1 MYATYRIEYE
11 NFTHLPGESIDA
23 LFQRFTVVVNNM
35 RANVDVLSYD
45 DHDRAVK
52 LLHSLDRTVWGG
64 KFEAIVESEK
74 YDTLTM
80 NELFSKFNS
89 AEVDRGMTAKTKG
102 PTDSHSLTLIGGSK
116 GKSNANPS
124 TRMFSLSSLMSLP
137 DEEFDVLGEDELA
150 LLTRR
155 FERMHENRVN
165 SRRNSRM
172 CFKCGKTGHF
182 FAECPKVNNH
192 DKHKSKD
199 KGRRSKKEH
208 EHRRKTRTR
217 EKIKRS
223 SDVDFGS
230 EDASSSSSEEEE
242 EGEKKKKKKKDF
254 GKYMNDLCC
263 TARKTSRNY
272 NKKKDGL
279 CGMACSS
286 DSKKSQK
293 NASDSD
299 SDSEDEV
306 CDELSSL
313 HKENEE
319 LVDLLDNHD
328 HMLREAKKLRKE
340 LRALLEDARTRV
352 AELETHVLD
361 GKLEIDSLN
370 ASPVVSDEVDCADC
384 SVFLADLTA
393 LREKH
398 ASKCEELGVLRVEL
412 IELQS
417 RPTLLGA
424 CTSCPVLHEKIVEL

>member
-1 MYATYRIEYE
+1 VSGPYSAPT
-11 NFTHLPGESIDA
+11 
-23 LFQRFTVVVNNM
+23 
-35 RANVDVLSYD
+35 
-45 DHDRAVK
+45 
-52 LLHSLDRTVWGG
+52 RTVWGG

-80 NELFSKFNS
+80 NELFSKFKS
-89 AEVDRGMTAKTKG
+89 AEVDRGMTAKTEG
-102 PTDSHSLTLIGGSK
+102 PTDSHSLTLISGSK

-124 TRMFSLSSLMSLP
+124 TRIFSLSSLMSLP
-137 DEEFDVLGEDELA
+137 DEEFDVLGEDKLA

-165 SRRNSRM
+165 SRRNSRT

-182 FAECPKVNNH
+182 FVECPKVNNH

-242 EGEKKKKKKKDF
+242 ESEKKKKKKKDF
-254 GKYMNDLCC
+254 GKYMNGLCC

-286 DSKKSQK
+286 SSKKSQK

-313 HKENEE
+313 HKQNEE
-319 LVDLLDNHD
+319 LVDFLDNHD
-328 HMLREAKKLRKE
+328 HMLRESKKLRKE

-352 AELETHVLD
+352 AELETQVLD
-361 GKLEIDSLN
+361 GKLEIDSLK
-370 ASPVVSDEVDCADC
+370 ACPVVFDEVDCVDC

-398 ASKCEELGVLRVEL
+398 ASKCEELDVLRVEL
-412 IELQS
+412 VELQS

-424 CTSCPVLHEKIVEL
+424 CTSCPSLHEKIVEL